1 MSPPNKGF
9 SLIEIMVG
17 LVIGM
22 ISMLVI
28 MQVFTISE
36 GQKRTTTGGADAQ
49 TNGSIALHMIERD
62 AKMAGWGLDSSMYAN
77 CNTTHTY
84 CDGSASCGGGV
95 GALAGFSFASV
106 QVTDGAAN
114 PDTITAQFFSN
125 PNLDTFR
132 YPATTTLRGT
142 MPQSSSELNVNSV
155 SGCEDGGLVLVAQA
169 GNCTLMQITQI
180 QEQALKI
187 QHNPGASGPFNP
199 PANYQNANN
208 WPAYTEGATLS
219 CFSPPTNNALF
230 QRIYSIDTTTRQ
242 LRRSDNTPEPPAPI
256 ITNEVVAPEII
267 DLQAQYGVAPA
278 GTQSVNEW
286 VDATGATWANP
297 TLANWKRIKAIRIA
311 LVARSTQY
319 EKPEANQSC
328 ATTTS
333 AMVANWSSW
342 ATFNTANYPSD
353 WQCYRYKVFETVVPL
368 RNVIW
373 GNL

>member
-1 MSPPNKGF
+1 MRPSHKGF

-22 ISMLVI
+22 IAMIVV
-28 MQVFTISE
+28 MQVFSISE

-49 TNGSIALHMIERD
+49 TNGAIALHMIERD
-62 AKMAGWGLDSSMYAN
+62 ARMAGWGIDSSLYAN
-77 CNTTHTY
+77 CNTTYSY

-95 GALAGFSFASV
+95 GALGGLTFASV
-106 QVTDGAAN
+106 QVTDGGSS
-114 PDTITAQFFSN
+114 PDAINAQFFSN

-132 YPATTTLRGT
+132 YPATTTLRST

-155 SGCEDGGLVLVAQA
+155 SGCTDGGLVLVAQA
-169 GNCTLMQITQI
+169 GNCTLMQITQV
-180 QEQALKI
+180 QGQALKI
-187 QHNPGASGPFNP
+187 QHNPGTSGPFNP

-219 CFSPPTNNALF
+219 CFSPPANGPLF
-230 QRIYSIDTTTRQ
+230 QRAYSINNTTRQ
-242 LRRSDNTPEPPAPI
+242 LQRTDNTVTPI
-256 ITNEVVAPEII
+256 ATNELVAPEII
-267 DLQAQYGVAPA
+267 DLQAQYGVAPV
-278 GTQSVNEW
+278 GTQAVNEW

-297 TLANWKRIKAIRIA
+297 TLANWKRIKAVRIA

-319 EKPEANQSC
+319 EKPEPNQSC
-328 ATTTS
+328 TTTTTEMVEDWS
-333 AMVANWSSW
+333 AW
-342 ATFNTANYPSD
+342 ATFDTANYPSD